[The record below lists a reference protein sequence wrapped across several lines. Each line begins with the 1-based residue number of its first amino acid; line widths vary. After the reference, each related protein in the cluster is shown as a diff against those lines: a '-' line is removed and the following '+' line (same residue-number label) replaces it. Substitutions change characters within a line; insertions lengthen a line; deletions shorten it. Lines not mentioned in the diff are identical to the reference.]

1 MATEV
6 KLPRLGQGMESGTI
20 VRWLKTEG
28 DAIAKGEP
36 LYELDTDKVTQ
47 EVEADSDGVLLKIV
61 VADGEVDVGTTV
73 GIIGAQDEDVS
84 GLLAAPSDNG
94 DAPATEAPEQRG
106 GATQEESAEQA
117 ADEPAESTEPA
128 TQASTDAVSQGEAAP
143 AARVGAP
150 RRWLRAADGE
160 HVKASPLARRIARER
175 GVDLAQI
182 TGTGPEGRVI
192 AEDVEKAEAR
202 PAVAPG
208 APAAA
213 PEFEVVEL
221 TKTRQTIARRLT
233 EAWQAPVF
241 QLTVTADAT
250 ELVAT
255 RERMVELLR
264 EGETKP
270 TVSDVLTR
278 LVASALVRHRPV
290 NANFVDGKLHR
301 FSAANVGLAVAAPGG
316 LVVPVIRD
324 ADRKSVLEIAADR
337 ADIVSRAR
345 DGKLKLD
352 DLEGGTFTISNLGMY
367 GIEQFVAVLN
377 PPQVAILAVGSIDG
391 SPDRGRRR
399 ARDRPDD
406 DDDAHVRPPRDRRL
420 GGRRVPPRREGVRRD
435 TRVGVVASFHGH
447 PAGWAAG
454 RQVPPRHAPSRLL
467 LARAEPG

>member
-47 EVEADSDGVLLKIV
+47 EVEADSEGILLKIV

-94 DAPATEAPEQRG
+94 DAPVTEAPEQGG
-106 GATQEESAEQA
+106 GATQKESAEQA

-128 TQASTDAVSQGEAAP
+128 TQASTDAVSEGEAAP
-143 AARVGAP
+143 AAHTGVEAVAP
-150 RRWLRAADGE
+150 RGDGE

-192 AEDVEKAEAR
+192 AEDVEKAQAR

-208 APAAA
+208 VPAAA

-250 ELVAT
+250 GLVAT

-264 EGETKP
+264 EGQTKP

-316 LVVPVIRD
+316 LVVPVIRE

-377 PPQVAILAVGSIDG
+377 PPQVAILAIGSIDDRVTAVDGELAIVPTMTMTLTCDHRAIDG
-391 SPDRGRRR
+391 SEG
-399 ARDRPDD
+399 AEFLRDVK
-406 DDDAHVRPPRDRRL
+406 AFV
-420 GGRRVPPRREGVRRD
+420 E
-435 TRVGVVASFHGH
+435 A
-447 PAGWAAG
+447 PA
-454 RQVPPRHAPSRLL
+454 
-467 LARAEPG
+467 LAL

>member
-47 EVEADSDGVLLKIV
+47 EVEAESDGVLLKIV

-73 GIIGAQDEDVS
+73 GIIGAQDEDVAA
-84 GLLAAPSDNG
+84 LLADAQAGNG
-94 DAPATEAPEQRG
+94 AAAAPAPAETAAAAPES
-106 GATQEESAEQA
+106 TPEDA
-117 ADEPAESTEPA
+117 APTEEPA
-128 TQASTDAVSQGEAAP
+128 TPAP
-143 AARVGAP
+143 HAE
-150 RRWLRAADGE
+150 GE

-175 GVDLAQI
+175 GVDLARI
-182 TGTGPEGRVI
+182 SGTGPEGRVI

-202 PAVAPG
+202 PAG
-208 APAAA
+208 AATTASPRA
-213 PEFEVVEL
+213 EVEIVEL
-221 TKTRQTIARRLT
+221 TSTRKTIARRLT

-301 FSAANVGLAVAAPGG
+301 FSAANVGLAVAAPSG
-316 LVVPVIRD
+316 LIVPVIRD

-345 DGKLKLD
+345 GGKLQLA

-377 PPQVAILAVGSIDG
+377 PPQVAILAVGSIEDRPIAIDGDLVIVPTMTMTLTCDHRAIDG
-391 SPDRGRRR
+391 SEG
-399 ARDRPDD
+399 AEFLRDVKAFVETP
-406 DDDAHVRPPRDRRL
+406 
-420 GGRRVPPRREGVRRD
+420 G
-435 TRVGVVASFHGH
+435 
-447 PAGWAAG
+447 
-454 RQVPPRHAPSRLL
+454 
-467 LARAEPG
+467 LAL

>member
-1 MATEV
+1 M
-6 KLPRLGQGMESGTI
+6 
-20 VRWLKTEG
+20 
-28 DAIAKGEP
+28 
-36 LYELDTDKVTQ
+36 
-47 EVEADSDGVLLKIV
+47 
-61 VADGEVDVGTTV
+61 
-73 GIIGAQDEDVS
+73 
-84 GLLAAPSDNG
+84 
-94 DAPATEAPEQRG
+94 
-106 GATQEESAEQA
+106 
-117 ADEPAESTEPA
+117 
-128 TQASTDAVSQGEAAP
+128 
-143 AARVGAP
+143 AP
-150 RRWLRAADGE
+150 RGDGE

-208 APAAA
+208 VPAAA

-264 EGETKP
+264 EGQTKP

-316 LVVPVIRD
+316 LVVPVIRE

-377 PPQVAILAVGSIDG
+377 PPQVAILAIGSIDDRLTAVDGELAIVPTMTMTLTCDHRAIDG
-391 SPDRGRRR
+391 SEG
-399 ARDRPDD
+399 AEFLRDVK
-406 DDDAHVRPPRDRRL
+406 AFV
-420 GGRRVPPRREGVRRD
+420 E
-435 TRVGVVASFHGH
+435 A
-447 PAGWAAG
+447 PA
-454 RQVPPRHAPSRLL
+454 
-467 LARAEPG
+467 LAL